1 MSSVDV
7 QSVLDGLA
15 PPAAG
20 RRRPPALETRPLDP
34 PAGRVARAAL
44 ALDLG
49 RVPLPPR
56 SRALLAGSTEGM
68 GDVEA
73 AVVRWTRARLEA
85 LVRGL
90 VAGEVRVAAFRPD
103 AAGLTGLGPGLT
115 PTGDD
120 LLVGLAAMSR
130 RLVGAGL
137 LEPRSAVAFETTLAG
152 LPAEGTTPTAR
163 ALLEAA
169 SRGTFPVVLADFVEA
184 FGGTDV
190 RPDRLRLLAERLAA
204 IGAHSGADLLA
215 GALALVTALVEQ
227 ERP

>member
-1 MSSVDV
+1 MSSADV

-15 PPAAG
+15 PPASK

-34 PAGRVARAAL
+34 PPGRVLRAAL
-44 ALDLG
+44 VLDLA
-49 RVPLPPR
+49 RVPVPPR
-56 SRALLAGSTEGM
+56 SHALLTGSGEGL
-68 GDVEA
+68 GEVEA
-73 AVVRWTRARLEA
+73 AVVRWTHARLLA

-90 VAGEVRVAAFRPD
+90 VGNEVRVAAFRPE

-130 RLVGAGL
+130 RLVGGGL

-152 LPAEGTTPTAR
+152 LPAEGTTSAAR

-169 SRGTFPVVLADFVEA
+169 FRGTFPVVLADFVEA
-184 FGGTDV
+184 FGGMDSE
-190 RPDRLRLLAERLAA
+190 PDRLRLLAARLVAL
-204 IGAHSGADLLA
+204 GAHSGTDLLA

-227 ERP
+227 EKP

>member
-1 MSSVDV
+1 MSSIDV
-7 QSVLDGLA
+7 QSVLEGLA
-15 PPAAG
+15 PPAAS
-20 RRRPPALETRPLDP
+20 RRRRLALETRPLDP
-34 PAGRVARAAL
+34 PAGRVVRAAL
-44 ALDLG
+44 VLDLG
-49 RVPLPPR
+49 RVPVPPR
-56 SRALLAGSTEGM
+56 SRALLTGSAEGL

-73 AVVRWTRARLEA
+73 AVVRWTHARLVA

-120 LLVGLAAMSR
+120 VLVGLAAMSR
-130 RLVGAGL
+130 RLVGGGL
-137 LEPRSAVAFETTLAG
+137 LEPRAAVAFETTLAG
-152 LPAEGTTPTAR
+152 LPAEGTTPAAR

-169 SRGTFPVVLADFVEA
+169 SRGAFPVVLADLVEA

-190 RPDRLRLLAERLAA
+190 PTDRLRLLAERLAA
-204 IGAHSGADLLA
+204 IGAHSGTDLLA
-215 GALALVTALVEQ
+215 GALALVEALVGQ